1 MSKILFDAKI
11 LLDILLPA
19 RKNHQIAIKS
29 YKKICHEYD
38 KLATSENI
46 ITTIEYIASK
56 NKTDCK
62 IIWKFFNS
70 LHENFEIYNF
80 SDILDDSLNIYK
92 KYCESGIMIDFEDLL
107 QVNCAV
113 KNGCDTFITEDKE
126 LLKND
131 FNINIKCLKDF
142 DE

>member
-1 MSKILFDAKI
+1 MSKIFFDANI

-29 YKKICHEYD
+29 YEKICQKYD

-70 LHENFEIYNF
+70 LHKNFEIYNF
-80 SDILDDSLNIYK
+80 SDILNDSLDIYK
-92 KYCESGIMIDFEDLL
+92 KNCESALMIDFEDLL
-107 QVNCAV
+107 QINCAL
-113 KNGCDTFITEDKE
+113 KNKCDTFITEDKE
-126 LLKND
+126 LLKSN